1 MSLYLRSSIP
11 LQFNLYHQLYQGRIY
26 TGTSHEVRDFAQNP
40 MEKHAVANPFSI
52 YVPAIFNDEEFTEL
66 FRFLQFGCKHRLNPR
81 VLCPFYFVCG
91 NRIAAT
97 RFVCGNRMD
106 TIPMA

>member
-40 MEKHAVANPFSI
+40 MEKHRVANPVSI
-52 YVPAIFNDEEFTEL
+52 YVPGN
-66 FRFLQFGCKHRLNPR
+66 FLIQMMKIQLEHNMNP
-81 VLCPFYFVCG
+81 FS
-91 NRIAAT
+91 
-97 RFVCGNRMD
+97 
-106 TIPMA
+106 

>member
-40 MEKHAVANPFSI
+40 MEKHTVANPVSI
-52 YVPAIFNDEEFTEL
+52 YVPGHIMLSNIFTH
-66 FRFLQFGCKHRLNPR
+66 GAMPK
-81 VLCPFYFVCG
+81 
-91 NRIAAT
+91 IA
-97 RFVCGNRMD
+97 D
-106 TIPMA
+106 I